1 VREQV
6 QPPLQEMTVRELT
19 VQLSDDLTR
28 LVRDEIILAKTELFA
43 SARQAALGGEML
55 TGALIAGMTSW
66 LALVAAA
73 IAGIA
78 AGVPVWAAALL
89 VGVALGAGAAVL
101 ALLGV
106 RRLRRGTPPLQMTIS
121 SVRTGVA
128 DLASRARDRR

>member
-1 VREQV
+1 VSEQV
-6 QPPLQEMTVRELT
+6 RHPLQEMTVRELT
-19 VQLSDDLTR
+19 AQLGDDLTR
-28 LVRDEIILAKTELFA
+28 LVKDEITLAKAELFA
-43 SARQAALGGEML
+43 SSRQAALGGGML

-78 AGVPVWAAALL
+78 AGLPVWAAALL
-89 VGVALGAGAAVL
+89 VGVAFGIGAAGL
-101 ALLGV
+101 TLLGV

-128 DLASRARDRR
+128 DLASRARAHR